1 MFGLNN
7 LDRDTLLNLTS
18 GLTMERKAEII
29 YLYCVRGEEIEGD
42 DSWHIAEL
50 AALYGI
56 NVPEERLRNCY
67 SNTYTFR
74 EIYNLMITYPH
85 GLDYN
90 VRFEDEISNISLN
103 KYKYINKAKMHQ
115 DVKVNSYYD
124 KYDRDFEDKEEY
136 DPYPEIKMPTN
147 RTVAEVR
154 RNFMDNMI
162 NGIACG
168 LALVY
173 LGACT
178 YEQHF
183 EYVYTRMSIW
193 NLSLLD
199 LPSILALVLIAV
211 VVCVVVFVVN
221 KLRFSKGMFI
231 IFAATALIFT
241 IFNVITF
248 EFIGIVI
255 GIAIIVMSV
264 KNYLRLR

>member
-85 GLDYN
+85 GLDDN

-124 KYDRDFEDKEEY
+124 KYDIR
-136 DPYPEIKMPTN
+136 
-147 RTVAEVR
+147 
-154 RNFMDNMI
+154 
-162 NGIACG
+162 
-168 LALVY
+168 
-173 LGACT
+173 
-178 YEQHF
+178 
-183 EYVYTRMSIW
+183 
-193 NLSLLD
+193 
-199 LPSILALVLIAV
+199 
-211 VVCVVVFVVN
+211 
-221 KLRFSKGMFI
+221 
-231 IFAATALIFT
+231 
-241 IFNVITF
+241 
-248 EFIGIVI
+248 IG
-255 GIAIIVMSV
+255 
-264 KNYLRLR
+264 